1 MPGDVA
7 DTAHVAHRHGF
18 FHGAILVNVTVG
30 VAPATLSPFL
40 PVSRSPFLLSFH
52 GGGSAFLNLLESSST
67 ETFRSE
73 CHEIR

>member
-40 PVSRSPFLLSFH
+40 PVSRSSFLSFH